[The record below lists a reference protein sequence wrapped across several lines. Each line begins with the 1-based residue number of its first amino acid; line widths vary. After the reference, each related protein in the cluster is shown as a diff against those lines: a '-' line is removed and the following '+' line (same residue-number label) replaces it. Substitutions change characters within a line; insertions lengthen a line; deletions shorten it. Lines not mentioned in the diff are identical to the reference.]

1 MKCCQDSND
10 DAKSIEY
17 DPSNKDTA
25 FGSPILEY
33 NISCHVHHTVRSD
46 KSPVCQTVAGIP
58 WHHIR
63 SCDLEK
69 QKQNEQESMVSTVV
83 KMAGQ
88 LKNIDVQMD
97 ILLKD
102 FRSLETAKRID
113 CPRP

>member
-1 MKCCQDSND
+1 
-10 DAKSIEY
+10 
-17 DPSNKDTA
+17 
-25 FGSPILEY
+25 
-33 NISCHVHHTVRSD
+33 
-46 KSPVCQTVAGIP
+46 
-58 WHHIR
+58 
-63 SCDLEK
+63 
-69 QKQNEQESMVSTVV
+69 MVSTVV